1 MAGLLHGALI
11 EYGSDFLGPL
21 PNVVIFQF
29 NPESLS
35 RTLQIPPRP
44 TGVSARETTQ
54 AGEPPVERLTV
65 RAVFDAAELTNTS
78 NPLARTLGV
87 GPQLAA
93 LEQMVRPSN
102 ALGGL
107 IGAAIDAIGGALG
120 AVGGGAAPPEQP
132 IPRDVYPRILF
143 VWGLTRVVPVIIES
157 MTINELQYDTLLN
170 PTHAEVSIGLAVVT
184 IDHCSDDT
192 VGRGAATFTK
202 VATEAKAALN
212 LANTV
217 ALAADMIPF

>member
-1 MAGLLHGALI
+1 MSGLLRGALI

-35 RTLQIPPRP
+35 RTLQVPPRP

-65 RAVFDAAELTNTS
+65 RSVFDAAELTNTS
-78 NPLARTLGV
+78 NPLAITLGV

-102 ALGGL
+102 AIGGL
-107 IGAAIDAIGGALG
+107 IGKALDAIGDALG
-120 AVGGGAAPPEQP
+120 LGGQDPPEQP
-132 IPRDVYPRILF
+132 IPRDAYPRILF

-157 MTINELQYDTLLN
+157 MTINELQYDSLLN
-170 PTHAEVSIGLAVVT
+170 PTHAEVSIGLAVVS
-184 IDHCSDDT
+184 IDRCSDDT
-192 VGRGAATFTK
+192 VGRGAAEFTK
-202 VATEAKAALN
+202 VATEAKAMLN
-212 LANTV
+212 LANT
-217 ALAADMIPF
+217 ASLAVDMIPF

>member
-1 MAGLLHGALI
+1 MAGLLRGALI

-44 TGVSARETTQ
+44 SGVSARETTQ

-65 RAVFDAAELTNTS
+65 RAVFEAAELTNTA
-78 NPLARTLGV
+78 NPLAIMFGI

-93 LEQMVRPSN
+93 LEQMVRPTN
-102 ALGGL
+102 AIGGL
-107 IGAAIDAIGGALG
+107 IGKALDAIGGALG
-120 AVGGGAAPPEQP
+120 IGGTGAPAPEQP
-132 IPRDVYPRILF
+132 IPRDAYPRILF

-184 IDHCSDDT
+184 IDRCSDDT
-192 VGRGAATFTK
+192 VGRGAAAYTS
-202 VATEAKAALN
+202 VATEAKAMLN
-212 LANTV
+212 LANT
-217 ALAADMIPF
+217 ASLAVDMIPF